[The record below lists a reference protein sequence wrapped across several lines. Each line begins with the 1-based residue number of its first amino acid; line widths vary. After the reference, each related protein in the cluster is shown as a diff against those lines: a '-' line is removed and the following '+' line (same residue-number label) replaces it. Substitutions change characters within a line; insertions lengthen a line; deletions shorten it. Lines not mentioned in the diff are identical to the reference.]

1 MKQSEWMRGLLKC
14 ESDIQTNDIR
24 YAYDTL
30 VEMEC
35 DWVAYRNELKRDTF
49 KDFIKGTELV
59 LNLRRNYEQSYI
71 GFCCCKIT
79 KKRT

>member
-35 DWVAYRNELKRDTF
+35 DWVAYRNELKRDTY
-49 KDFIKGTELV
+49 KDFIEGYRACFEFKEKL
-59 LNLRRNYEQSYI
+59 
-71 GFCCCKIT
+71 
-79 KKRT
+79 